1 MYELIKEFNLNLVNH
16 CYFNYLKW
24 LSDVRTIRWTSAW
37 LPGCHLASRTF
48 ILWLVT
54 KNLGSIGIVLKSKK
68 KSCVDWK
75 KLNASFIA
83 IEQEPITRIQFALV
97 ALNSFSSSWTLVNS
111 NVLLVHV
118 YLQITSSL
126 PPSYAANLPHLI
138 GISRTDIPLSPTSER
153 YFDEGLNSI
162 ESTSN
167 RGTSVQA
174 KV

>member
-1 MYELIKEFNLNLVNH
+1 MVIWRKNHKMDVCLTSWVPLSIKNLYLVISNKESWINWNCPEIKEEKLRG
-16 CYFNYLKW
+16 LKNQMHP
-24 LSDVRTIRWTSAW
+24 L
-37 LPGCHLASRTF
+37 TF
-48 ILWLVT
+48 T
-54 KNLGSIGIVLKSKK
+54 
-68 KSCVDWK
+68 
-75 KLNASFIA
+75 A
-83 IEQEPITRIQFALV
+83 IEQEPMTRIQLALV
-97 ALNSFSSSWTLVNS
+97 TLNSFSSSWTLVNS

-138 GISRTDIPLSPTSER
+138 GISRTDIPLSPTSAR

-174 KV
+174 KVCI